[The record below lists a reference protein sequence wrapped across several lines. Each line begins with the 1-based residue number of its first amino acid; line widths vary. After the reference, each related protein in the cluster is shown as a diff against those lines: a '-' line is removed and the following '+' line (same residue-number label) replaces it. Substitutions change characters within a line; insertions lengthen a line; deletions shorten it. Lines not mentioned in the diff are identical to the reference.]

1 MTRFNSRFN
10 ALLLLVF
17 SMSYLFSCA
26 HGDQIDPGDPEV
38 EIWELQL
45 TGQTQGTLS
54 MLIKRT
60 KIQNDIY
67 VIAGKFFGKI
77 HDHIGGKG
85 EADYTLEGKIEGDFF
100 KASFA
105 GHSEM
110 AEGPSHV
117 SGSINGTISES
128 QGSGTWRALHAL
140 GPSTGKYTMKKSRP
154 KE

>member
-1 MTRFNSRFN
+1 MTRFNLRFN

-67 VIAGKFFGKI
+67 VIAGKFYGKI

-85 EADYTLEGKIEGDFF
+85 EANYKLEGRIEGDFF
-100 KASFA
+100 NFSLTVGLA
-105 GHSEM
+105 
-110 AEGPSHV
+110 
-117 SGSINGTISES
+117 
-128 QGSGTWRALHAL
+128 
-140 GPSTGKYTMKKSRP
+140 
-154 KE
+154 